1 MAASQLSFFALLSP
15 LLPTKHAPELARHP
29 EICDYDQAQADQYK
43 NEGRHSEFAAEPPNP
58 FQQQAKRR
66 EGQKKGAQEAK
77 FVSARDVAHVVRKK
91 VKSLVQRLP
100 EEHRQRYDEQR
111 TEQPGDS
118 RENTI
123 V

>member
-1 MAASQLSFFALLSP
+1 MAASQLLFLRCFPRFYPRSTPA
-15 LLPTKHAPELARHP
+15 ELARHP

-91 VKSLVQRLP
+91 GEISGPAPAR
-100 EEHRQRYDEQR
+100 R
-111 TEQPGDS
+111 T
-118 RENTI
+118 
-123 V
+123 